1 MAFEPLAWER
11 TVPHRDRGRP
21 RSPKPGPP
29 PRANEWKRQV
39 PNLPTSPLR
48 LTHSIR
54 PRAWSSWPA
63 QAGSTTHREVE
74 PKGFKII

>member
-21 RSPKPGPP
+21 RSPKPGRHRGPTSGNA
-29 PRANEWKRQV
+29 RCRTC
-39 PNLPTSPLR
+39 PTSPLR